1 MRKLTTTFAAAILAA
16 SIPMPAMAYSYA
28 DALHDKLAACLAMG
42 GTPEDYGSRRVGA
55 SRYVPYVDCRMAD
68 GTLRRI

>member
-1 MRKLTTTFAAAILAA
+1 MRKLTTTFAVAAVLAA
-16 SIPMPAMAYSYA
+16 STPAMAYSYA
-28 DALHDKLAACLAMG
+28 DSLHDKLALCISMG